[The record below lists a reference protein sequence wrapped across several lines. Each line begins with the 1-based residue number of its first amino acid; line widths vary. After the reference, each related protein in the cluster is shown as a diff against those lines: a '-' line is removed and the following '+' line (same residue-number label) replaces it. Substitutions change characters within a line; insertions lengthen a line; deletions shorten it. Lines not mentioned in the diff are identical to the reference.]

1 MTKFA
6 PTRYVKALCDK
17 YPPLSAEEEANLFA
31 AYKGGD
37 QKAGNK
43 IILHHSRLA
52 QRLASKYAKRV
63 GSFEEAFSEA
73 SLGIAKALPKFDTE
87 RGCRF
92 MTAAHYFAVTE
103 LLEHIAHN
111 ATPVVL
117 PRKRG
122 EVNAI
127 VSHLRKI
134 NEVADITDER
144 GQDVVR
150 YISKKLGIKDSHVQ
164 AILGAMRPGYSLD
177 GDNTDPRASFLDSV
191 TSQNSNQE
199 DALLEREE
207 VQILKEVTQGV
218 LAGAKPRDRMI
229 FEKLYLSSEPHQVQD
244 VMKEAG
250 IKRAWVQQIN
260 RRILGQIRAGVRQAL
275 GEAAQAEAVP
285 RVRPNEAMEFSA
297 WSKVLPESVTL
308 KCHPQQ
314 TKSLELR

>member
-1 MTKFA
+1 MTQFV

-31 AYKGGD
+31 SYKSGD

-92 MTAAHYFAVTE
+92 ATAAQYFAVTE

-117 PRKRG
+117 PRSRG
-122 EVNAI
+122 EVNAV

-134 NEVADITDER
+134 NDVADITDER

-150 YISKKLGIKDSHVQ
+150 YISKKIGIKDSHVR

-177 GDNTDPRASFLDSV
+177 GDNTDRGVSFLDGV
-191 TSQNSNQE
+191 TSQKFNQE
-199 DALLEREE
+199 DALLQQEE
-207 VQILKEVTQGV
+207 IQVLKKVTQGV

-229 FEKLYLSSEPHQVQD
+229 FEKLYLSSEPHRVQD
-244 VMKEAG
+244 IGKEAG
-250 IKRAWVQQIN
+250 ITPNWVQRIN
-260 RRILGQIRAGVRQAL
+260 RQILGQIRAGVRQAL
-275 GEAAQAEAVP
+275 DEAAKAEAVP
-285 RVRPNEAMEFSA
+285 SA
-297 WSKVLPESVTL
+297 R
-308 KCHPQQ
+308 PQQ
-314 TKSLELR
+314 AMQFSP